1 MKDKLIAQA
10 KKNYHHYKII
20 SQFRAGIVL
29 TGQEIKS
36 VRHYRVSLDES
47 YVRPFEQELY
57 LINFHIASY
66 QSISSDT
73 RRKRKLLLRKSEIN
87 KILRQIRVKNYVL
100 IPLQLLISQR
110 GWAKLEIALA
120 QRLRKYQVKEKI
132 KEKEIDKKLKR
143 EDYW

>member
-1 MKDKLIAQA
+1 MEDKIIARA
-10 KKNYHHYKII
+10 KKNYRHYQII

-29 TGQEIKS
+29 TGKEIKS
-36 VRHYRVSLDES
+36 VRHYQVSLDES

-57 LINFHIASY
+57 LVNFHIASY

-73 RRKRKLLLRKSEIN
+73 RRKRKLLLRKSEID
-87 KILRQIRVKNYVL
+87 KILRQLRVKNYVL
-100 IPLQLLISQR
+100 IPLQFLISQR

-120 QRLRKYQVKEKI
+120 QRLRQYQVKEKV